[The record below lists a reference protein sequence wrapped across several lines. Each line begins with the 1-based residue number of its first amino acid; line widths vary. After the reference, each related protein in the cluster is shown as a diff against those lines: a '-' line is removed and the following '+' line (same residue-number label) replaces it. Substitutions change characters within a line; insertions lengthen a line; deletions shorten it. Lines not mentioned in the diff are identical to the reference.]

1 MTINYQIHHCLLYP
15 NSVLHGVIDN
25 TILCVG
31 KSWRGKTLVNADLN
45 QLEGDILVNELC
57 V

>member
-1 MTINYQIHHCLLYP
+1 MTINYQIHHCLLYHF
-15 NSVLHGVIDN
+15 VLHGVIDD
-25 TILCVG
+25 TILYVG
-31 KSWRGKTLVNADLN
+31 KSWRGKILVNADLN